1 MELLSNLTTP
11 CHLSVELISFPIMEQ
26 SMMEVGVDLELPT
39 LLPTF
44 TFQHSYTSTRA
55 NSQVSLKNLPIQ

>member
-39 LLPTF
+39 LLPIF
-44 TFQHSYTSTRA
+44 TFKYTSTGA